1 MGNRFFGEFHLQL
14 NWRDGSLPKEF
25 WNLKHEKYF
34 IQVKKAVHY
43 PNFKLG
49 SYPMNRP
56 SPLCVL
62 NELYLTHCFPLS
74 KWNVPQAE
82 NLRRPIALKDVRKR
96 ADDLGENSGEITFSF
111 KKGETYGKNNTAEW
125 MFRPGFLKSKTSAH
139 LGG

>member
-1 MGNRFFGEFHLQL
+1 MCPEWALSDPLLPTLQMKC
-14 NWRDGSLPKEF
+14 SSF
-25 WNLKHEKYF
+25 
-34 IQVKKAVHY
+34 
-43 PNFKLG
+43 
-49 SYPMNRP
+49 
-56 SPLCVL
+56 
-62 NELYLTHCFPLS
+62 
-74 KWNVPQAE
+74 PQAE